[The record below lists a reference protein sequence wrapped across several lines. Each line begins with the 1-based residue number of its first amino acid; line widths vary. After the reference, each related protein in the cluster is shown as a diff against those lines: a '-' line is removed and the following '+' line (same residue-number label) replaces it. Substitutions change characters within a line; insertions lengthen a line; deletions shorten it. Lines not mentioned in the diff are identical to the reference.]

1 MRCAFRRCLCATAFV
16 LIAGSLYGQDLDP
29 RAYLNVPV
37 GTNIAVAAYS
47 RIWGDVLLDPSL
59 PLDDVTTAID
69 GYALGYFRGIN
80 FFGRSANFR
89 LAFPYAR
96 GTVQGTVLGDFLS
109 VYRSGIGDLRGQLS
123 VNLLGA
129 PAMTRQEFAR
139 YRPKTNLFA
148 SFTFL
153 APTGQYSPSKLVNVG
168 NNRWALKPEL
178 AATQQLGKFTLEGY
192 AGVWFFTTNDEF
204 YKGTSV
210 RSQNPMFT
218 GQVHVTYTFR
228 PGLWAGAD
236 ATFYSGGR
244 TTLDGVD
251 KDDRQ
256 NASRVGVVGSWA
268 FAPRMAF
275 KAQYTRTTTIRIGGK
290 FDLLSFAYTYQWF
303 DK

>member
-16 LIAGSLYGQDLDP
+16 FIAGSLYAQDLDP

-47 RIWGDVLLDPSL
+47 RLRGDVLLDPSL
-59 PLDDVTTAID
+59 PVDDVSAAID

-80 FFGRSANFR
+80 FFGRSANLR
-89 LAFPYAR
+89 IALPYLR
-96 GTVQGTVLGDFLS
+96 GTVEGTVLGEFVS
-109 VYRSGIGDLRGQLS
+109 VYRSGLGDVRAQLS

-129 PAMTRQEFAR
+129 PAMTRPEFAR

-153 APTGQYSPSKLVNVG
+153 APSGQYSQSKLVNVG
-168 NNRWALKPEL
+168 NNRWAFKPEV
-178 AATQQLGKFTLEGY
+178 AATHQLGKFTLEGY
-192 AGVWFFTTNDEF
+192 AGVWFFTTNNEF
-204 YKGTSV
+204 YKGTV
-210 RSQNPMFT
+210 RSQDPMFT
-218 GQVHVTYTFR
+218 GQVHVTYTVR

-236 ATFYSGGR
+236 GTFYTGGD
-244 TTLDGVD
+244 TTVDGIG
-251 KDDRQ
+251 KNDRQ

-268 FAPRMAF
+268 FAKSQAF
-275 KAQYTRTTTIRIGGK
+275 KVQYTRTTTARVGGK
-290 FDLLSFAYTYQWF
+290 FDILAFAYTYTWF